1 MELTSGIW
9 KRVWW
14 TIIGLAALAPAVRA
28 EESALNAG
36 DTAWVLISSALVL
49 MMTPALGLFYGGM
62 VRKKN
67 VLAILTQCFVIIA
80 LISIQWVLVGYTLS
94 FGPDVGNLGIIGGL
108 DWLGLKGVGMGANP
122 DYSPT
127 IPAMAF
133 MIFQAMFAIITPAL
147 IVGSFAD
154 RMKFS
159 SFIAFVLLWATL
171 VYDPVAHWVWG
182 IGGWIRNL
190 GALDFAGGTVVHISA
205 GISALAAA
213 LYIGRRYEM
222 NSGSD
227 MRPHDITMVILGA
240 ALLWFGW
247 FGFNAGSALAA
258 NGLAAQAFVV
268 TNTAAAAAALSWMA
282 VSWLHNKKP
291 GSMGIVTG
299 AVCGLVAI
307 TPASGFVSPMAAIV
321 IGGLAGVVCYLAVV
335 VVKTMTRLDDALDV
349 LACHGVGGITGAL
362 LTGVFADKAI
372 NSAGADGL
380 LAGNASLVVSQL
392 IAVVATAAYA
402 FVMTLLLLKAIDM
415 LMGVRVRKEEEVI
428 GLDLAQHGEEAYP
441 DMEIPG

>member
-1 MELTSGIW
+1 
-9 KRVWW
+9 
-14 TIIGLAALAPAVRA
+14 
-28 EESALNAG
+28 
-36 DTAWVLISSALVL
+36 
-49 MMTPALGLFYGGM
+49 
-62 VRKKN
+62 
-67 VLAILTQCFVIIA
+67 
-80 LISIQWVLVGYTLS
+80 
-94 FGPDVGNLGIIGGL
+94 
-108 DWLGLKGVGMGANP
+108 
-122 DYSPT
+122 
-127 IPAMAF
+127 
-133 MIFQAMFAIITPAL
+133 
-147 IVGSFAD
+147 
-154 RMKFS
+154 
-159 SFIAFVLLWATL
+159 LWATF

-182 IGGWIRNL
+182 VGGWLREL
-190 GALDFAGGTVVHISA
+190 GALDFAGGTVVHINA
-205 GISALAAA
+205 GIAA
-213 LYIGRRYEM
+213 LVTAIVIGKRKCY
-222 NSGSD
+222 D
-227 MRPHDITMVILGA
+227 KHPTPPHNLPFSVLGA
-240 ALLWFGW
+240 GLLWFGW